1 MQKMNKNIV
10 LDASAILAL
19 LQREKGSEI
28 LCPLLTTAIASTV
41 NITEVLSIL
50 TRNKIN
56 SDEAI
61 SLLSEMIPKILTF
74 DMQHAKIASDLYL
87 TTQNKGL
94 SLGDRACIA
103 LGIYLS
109 IPIYTADKIWAELNL
124 PNVEIILIR

>member
-1 MQKMNKNIV
+1 MNKNIV

-28 LCPLLTTAIASTV
+28 LQPLLTTAIASTV

-103 LGIYLS
+103 LGIDLS

>member
-1 MQKMNKNIV
+1 MNKNIV

-28 LCPLLTTAIASTV
+28 LQPLLTTAIASTI

-103 LGIYLS
+103 LGIDLS